1 MKSFRFLVPVAVL
14 LLAGCSGASVKGT
27 LADAPSSQV
36 VLKQLDGSD
45 YLTLDTLTTGR
56 DGSWRCRVDVKKG
69 QPEFIYVFYKDTRI
83 ASMLLQKGETAR
95 VVSDTLGNYSVT
107 GSSETLK
114 LMEIERDEAAFA
126 SEFAATSAR
135 LDDLDPASP
144 EASAVSRELAKQYI
158 AYYRSRVK
166 YLLDNPYSLT
176 TIPVLYQQVSPN
188 LPVFS
193 QATDAIHFRRAAD
206 SLMTVYPDSRYVK
219 SLDQEARRR
228 QKVLELE
235 GMVRNAEVVGFP
247 DLELPDQFGKKV
259 KISELDAK
267 VVMLYFWQAANAE
280 QKMFNLD
287 AILPLYQK
295 YHPRGFEIYAI
306 SLDEDK
312 AVWASAVRN
321 QKLPWVNVNDASGRS
336 VGLYPVSSIPASFL
350 ISDGS
355 LVADTTISDEAS
367 LRKFLEKTL

>member
-1 MKSFRFLVPVAVL
+1 MKSFRFLLPALLL
-14 LLAGCSGASVKGT
+14 LLAGCGGASIKGS
-27 LADAPSSQV
+27 LADAPDSQI
-36 VLKQLDGSD
+36 VLKQLDGNV
-45 YLTLDTLTTGR
+45 YKTLDTLKTGR
-56 DGSWRCRVDVKKG
+56 DGSWSARVDVKKG
-69 QPEFIYVFYKDTRI
+69 QPEFIYVFYGDTRI
-83 ASMLLQKGETAR
+83 ASMLLQKGEHAR

-114 LMEIERDEAAFA
+114 LMEVERDEAAFA

-144 EASAVSRELAKQYI
+144 EAAAVSRELAKQYV
-158 AYYRSRVK
+158 AYYRSRIK

-176 TIPVLYQQVSPN
+176 IIPVLYQQIGVN

-219 SLDQEARRR
+219 ALDQEAKRR
-228 QKVLELE
+228 QNMLEFEYKV
-235 GMVRNAEVVGFP
+235 RDAEVVGFP
-247 DLELPDQFGKKV
+247 DLELPDQNGQKV
-259 KISELDAK
+259 RLSSVDAK
-267 VVMLYFWQAANAE
+267 VVMLYFWRAANAE

-287 AILPLYQK
+287 AILPLYER
-295 YHPRGFEIYAI
+295 YHAKGFEIYAI

-321 QKLPWVNVNDASGRS
+321 QSLPWINVNDASGKS
-336 VGLYPVSSIPASFL
+336 IGLYPVTTIPTSYL
-350 ISDGS
+350 ITDGN
-355 LVADTTISDEAS
+355 LVADTSISDESA
-367 LRKFLEKTL
+367 LRKYLDKTL